1 MSLVGPGATEDILT
15 RHYGESLAGLGLLGE
30 GGQEVVDIGSGAGFP
45 AQILAA
51 VRTDISVTLV
61 EANERKWSFLLA
73 ASRKA
78 SLKCRCLNARVGS
91 ETVEGLPSAIDVV
104 TSRGV
109 ETSDLGLDAILP
121 RLSPSGS
128 LLLWAGESTPQTPT
142 NLIIKQEVPLEGS
155 RQRRILKM
163 IRRQE

>member
-91 ETVEGLPSAIDVV
+91 EPVEGLPSAIDVV

-142 NLIIKQEVPLEGS
+142 NLIIEQEVPLVGS

-163 IRRQE
+163 TRRQE